1 MIARVCYQ
9 FHRDP
14 WTGLSACGQFQIFI
28 QRSAGN
34 PQDVLTEE
42 IKDLKAEI
50 HRKDQWIQKMHGVS
64 VSLSCRESAVERFIM
79 SNSRKNGATCFKP
92 KNRKRNRRTQ

>member
-1 MIARVCYQ
+1 MA
-9 FHRDP
+9 
-14 WTGLSACGQFQIFI
+14 LSTNQKLLKII

-64 VSLSCRESAVERFIM
+64 VSLGASGCPAEIKI
-79 SNSRKNGATCFKP
+79 SN
-92 KNRKRNRRTQ
+92 

>member
-1 MIARVCYQ
+1 MLSIA
-9 FHRDP
+9 P
-14 WTGLSACGQFQIFI
+14 GSANRTVIGSLHTENLIFI

-64 VSLSCRESAVERFIM
+64 VSLAYPTERVQPSIL
-79 SNSRKNGATCFKP
+79 
-92 KNRKRNRRTQ
+92 Q